1 VTISAGSRLGPYEIV
16 APLGAGGMGEVWR
29 AKDTRVGRA
38 VALKVLPE
46 EFFESEENRGRFER
60 EARMLA
66 SLNHPGIAVLYSF
79 EEIPSTSSPSASPSR
94 TRHVLAMELIEGASL
109 RDVLAE
115 PVPLRRALSI
125 AAQIADALAAAH
137 AGGIVHRDLKPE
149 NVIITKEGRAKLLD
163 FGLAKTFAPFGDGNE
178 ETVSRGT
185 DGTKPGTVMGTV
197 GYMSPEQAAGRPSDF
212 RADQFALGAIL
223 YEMLAG
229 RRAFKKDSAAET
241 LAAII
246 RDEHDPLAAAAPKAP
261 AAARWIADR
270 CLAKDPDDRYGSTRD
285 LARDL
290 AHLSEHLTEITSGS
304 AASSVAPPAA
314 PRVPGLAAAGAA
326 LLALATG
333 LLLGRVLFRARP
345 VEPPTLHTLTYS
357 GRDSQPAVSPDGRTL
372 AFVSDRSG
380 TPCLWLKQLPDGAEV
395 ALTSGPDALP
405 SFSPDGASIIFSRHD
420 GTRWNVFR
428 VPTLGGEPRRIAE
441 GFMGVL
447 SPDGRRL
454 LLMRSQA
461 SGTSMHNTILVADGD
476 ASNPRE
482 LYSWTGF
489 APGLPSWSPDGS
501 RIAVTE
507 QGGGSIGF
515 PSKTLIIPA
524 AGGSNIEVAPPTRGG
539 MLTSVAWAGTDE
551 VVYGQLAPF
560 TSNDTVFVRQRVP
573 GGKPVPFLRVLNG
586 GSRVV
591 PTAGGLFFDSFATR
605 ENLLEVSL
613 DPKTGR
619 AGATRWLSRGSG
631 VDRQPD
637 FSPDG
642 TRVVYST
649 NRGGNLDVWEMVV
662 ATGAVRRLTEE
673 PLEDWDPGFSP
684 DGKHL
689 LWSSR
694 RSGNFEIWMAEVDG
708 TNPKQVSHD
717 GVDAEN
723 PAMTPDGAWI
733 YYGSYSNDK
742 AGIWKVKPDGTGTV
756 KVFAGAISGPSIS
769 PDGRYLL
776 FPVTGNPSER
786 SLKVVKTSDDS
797 VVPFDVRVRLPKPDP
812 RVVWG
817 RTRWRPDGGAVAWL
831 GQDERGKAGIYV
843 QDFKPGSDTS
853 ATRRLLFSAE
863 ADHNTES
870 FGYSPDGSKLVVAI
884 GEEARSIMRAE
895 SPDLPRAAA
904 K

>member
-1 VTISAGSRLGPYEIV
+1 
-16 APLGAGGMGEVWR
+16 MGEVWR

-38 VALKVLPE
+38 VALKILPE

-79 EEIPSTSSPSASPSR
+79 EEIPSSSSPSASPSS

-149 NVIITKEGRAKLLD
+149 NVIVTKEGRAKLLD
-163 FGLAKTFAPFGDGNE
+163 FGLAKTFAPFGDAEG
-178 ETVSRGT
+178 ETVSKGT
-185 DGTKPGTVMGTV
+185 EGTKPGTVMGTV
-197 GYMSPEQAAGRPSDF
+197 GYMAPEQAAGRTSDF
-212 RADQFALGAIL
+212 RADQFALGTIL
-223 YEMLAG
+223 YELLAG
-229 RRAFKKDSAAET
+229 RRAFRKDSAAET

-246 RDEHDPLAAAAPKAP
+246 RDEPEPLAAAAPKAP
-261 AAARWIADR
+261 PAARWIADR
-270 CLAKDPDDRYGSTRD
+270 CLAKDPDDRYASTRD

-290 AHLSEHLTEITSGS
+290 AQLSEHLTEITSGS
-304 AASSVAPPAA
+304 ATSSAAPPEA
-314 PRVPGLAAAGAA
+314 PRVPGVAAAGAA
-326 LLALATG
+326 LLALAMG
-333 LLLGRVLFRARP
+333 LLLGRVLFRERP
-345 VEPPTLHTLTYS
+345 KEPPTLHTLTYS

-380 TPCLWLKQLPDGAEV
+380 TPCIWLKQLPDGAEV

-405 SFSPDGASIIFSRHD
+405 SFSPDGASILFSRND
-420 GTRWNVFR
+420 GSGWNVFR
-428 VPTLGGEPRRIAE
+428 VPTLGGEPRRVAN
-441 GFMGVL
+441 GFTGVL
-447 SPDGRRL
+447 SPDGRQL
-454 LLMRSQA
+454 LLVRTGP
-461 SGTSMHNTILVADGD
+461 SGTTMHNSILVADADG
-476 ASNPRE
+476 SNARE
-482 LYSWTGF
+482 IYSWTGY
-489 APGLPSWSPDGS
+489 APGLPAWSPDGS

-507 QGGGSIGF
+507 QVGGSIGF
-515 PSKTLIIPA
+515 PSKTLILPLS
-524 AGGSNIEVAPPTRGG
+524 GGKPVEVAPPTRGG
-539 MLTSVAWAGTDE
+539 SLTSVAWSGNAE

-573 GGKPVPFLRVLNG
+573 GGKPIPFLRVLNG
-586 GSRVV
+586 GIRVV
-591 PTAGGLFFDSFATR
+591 PTARGLFFDSFASR

-619 AGATRWLSRGSG
+619 AGATRWLSRGNG
-631 VDRQPD
+631 VDRQPA

-642 TRVVYST
+642 ARVVYST

-662 ATGAVRRLTEE
+662 ATGAVRRLTED
-673 PLEDWDPGFSP
+673 PLEDWDPGLSP

-694 RSGNFEIWMAEVDG
+694 RSGNFEIWMADADG
-708 TNPKQVSHD
+708 TNARQVSHD

-742 AGIWKVKPDGTGTV
+742 AGIWKVKPDGTGTT
-756 KVFAGAISGPSIS
+756 KVFSGAGSGPSVS

-776 FPVTGNPSER
+776 FPLTGNPSER
-786 SLKVVKTSDDS
+786 SLKVLRTSDDS
-797 VVPFDVRVRLPKPDP
+797 VVPFDVRIHLPRPTGS
-812 RVVWG
+812 VVWG
-817 RTRWRPDGGAVAWL
+817 RTRWRPDGGAVAWV
-831 GQDERGKAGIYV
+831 GQDEKGRSGIYV
-843 QDFKPGSDTS
+843 QDFRPGVDTS
-853 ATRRLLFSAE
+853 TTRRLLFGAE
-863 ADHNTES
+863 TDRDTES
-870 FGYSPDGSKLVVAI
+870 LGFSPDGGKLVVAVV
-884 GEEARSIMRAE
+884 EQTQSIMRAE
-895 SPDLPRAAA
+895 SPDLPAAAA